1 MKERIEKLC
10 KTAFQVDY
18 RVRAYSDGKIRSLT
32 EYFIYKEIMKEAVF
46 LTFYE
51 NVSRRKRESFCFFDF
66 CFYILKQLYI
76 LYQFYYTF
84 KEYFSLKS
92 GLPQLSEE
100 EKKSD
105 EKKTQYY
112 IFVV

>member
-51 NVSRRKRESFCFFDF
+51 KEMADTKMNFGIQEAIDREKD
-66 CFYILKQLYI
+66 I
-76 LYQFYYTF
+76 
-84 KEYFSLKS
+84 
-92 GLPQLSEE
+92 
-100 EKKSD
+100 EKIERQIWESNNL
-105 EKKTQYY
+105 
-112 IFVV
+112 

>member
-51 NVSRRKRESFCFFDF
+51 KEMTDTKVSFGIQEAIDREKD
-66 CFYILKQLYI
+66 I
-76 LYQFYYTF
+76 
-84 KEYFSLKS
+84 
-92 GLPQLSEE
+92 
-100 EKKSD
+100 EKIERQMWESNHL
-105 EKKTQYY
+105 
-112 IFVV
+112 

>member
-51 NVSRRKRESFCFFDF
+51 
-66 CFYILKQLYI
+66 
-76 LYQFYYTF
+76 
-84 KEYFSLKS
+84 KEMVDTKMNFRNPGSY
-92 GLPQLSEE
+92 
-100 EKKSD
+100 
-105 EKKTQYY
+105 
-112 IFVV
+112 

>member
-51 NVSRRKRESFCFFDF
+51 KRNGRYKNEFRKSRKLLTGKR
-66 CFYILKQLYI
+66 ILKNR
-76 LYQFYYTF
+76 
-84 KEYFSLKS
+84 
-92 GLPQLSEE
+92 
-100 EKKSD
+100 
-105 EKKTQYY
+105 KTNMG
-112 IFVV
+112 VK

>member
-51 NVSRRKRESFCFFDF
+51 KEMVDTKMNFGIQEAIDREKD
-66 CFYILKQLYI
+66 I
-76 LYQFYYTF
+76 
-84 KEYFSLKS
+84 
-92 GLPQLSEE
+92 
-100 EKKSD
+100 EKIERQMWESNHL
-105 EKKTQYY
+105 
-112 IFVV
+112 